1 MKKVT
6 IRIQFG
12 SRSCI
17 EDGGGMV
24 CDYVCSSQRDA
35 ENLLKAVD
43 DAMGFED
50 YSVLEDDEEV
60 SV

>member
-1 MKKVT
+1 MKKVM

-12 SRSCI
+12 PRSCL

-24 CDYVCSSQRDA
+24 CDYVCSSERDA

-50 YSVLEDDEEV
+50 YNVLEEDDEV